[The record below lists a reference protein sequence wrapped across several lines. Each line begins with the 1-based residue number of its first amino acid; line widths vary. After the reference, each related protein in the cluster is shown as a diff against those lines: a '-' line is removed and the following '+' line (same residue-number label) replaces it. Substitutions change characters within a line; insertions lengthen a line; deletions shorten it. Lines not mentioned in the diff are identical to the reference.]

1 MQLFSINVYVFIL
14 FLAFLH
20 KISKNCY
27 LTDYKTY
34 RFCIIFYSCMGQ
46 KIGMP
51 LHPLIN
57 KKQLDKKFKLI
68 HI

>member
-20 KISKNCY
+20 KIAKNCY

-34 RFCIIFYSCMGQ
+34 RFCIIFYSCMKQ
-46 KIGMP
+46 K
-51 LHPLIN
+51 N
-57 KKQLDKKFKLI
+57 RDAAASLDK
-68 HI
+68 